1 MIGLISK
8 FSTISINLQRRSND
22 IFQLVREMSARSSN
36 EHMKPST
43 SSIKS
48 PYENSIFCSS
58 RRTSSVSDD
67 DDQTVTNLGKAME
80 AWRDDENVVATVK
93 CEDAVKAD
101 NTDSIFR
108 PDFQTSSIVNTTQH
122 NMSGKFYGDR
132 KATSRLSLIS
142 WNIWFDDF
150 AYRMRYDYIFQYIRI
165 HKPDI
170 VCLQEVTP
178 RFIKQLKVDYPD
190 ILTDYCFSESNL
202 DSATTVIPYGVATLC
217 RRELSPTFSFEYLP
231 TRMSRKLLVTEF
243 MKENVPFRIGTV
255 HLESLDSQQTR
266 EEQLKVCAKRF
277 QDLEGN
283 HVSII
288 CGDFNFCSYRNFYM
302 PSSQESLRELRLDNV
317 CLSETLPDFLDLW
330 PTLKDVTVDKG
341 LTFDTRRNEMLSG
354 LGHTHEQMRYDRII
368 FRPAMRK
375 GAVDNASVDGENRSS
390 WQPYS
395 IEMVGVEAIT
405 ASG

>member
-122 NMSGKFYGDR
+122 NRSGKFYGDR

-178 RFIKQLKVDYPD
+178 RFIKQLKVD
-190 ILTDYCFSESNL
+190 
-202 DSATTVIPYGVATLC
+202 
-217 RRELSPTFSFEYLP
+217 
-231 TRMSRKLLVTEF
+231 
-243 MKENVPFRIGTV
+243 
-255 HLESLDSQQTR
+255 
-266 EEQLKVCAKRF
+266 
-277 QDLEGN
+277 
-283 HVSII
+283 
-288 CGDFNFCSYRNFYM
+288 
-302 PSSQESLRELRLDNV
+302 
-317 CLSETLPDFLDLW
+317 
-330 PTLKDVTVDKG
+330 
-341 LTFDTRRNEMLSG
+341 
-354 LGHTHEQMRYDRII
+354 
-368 FRPAMRK
+368 
-375 GAVDNASVDGENRSS
+375 
-390 WQPYS
+390 
-395 IEMVGVEAIT
+395 
-405 ASG
+405 